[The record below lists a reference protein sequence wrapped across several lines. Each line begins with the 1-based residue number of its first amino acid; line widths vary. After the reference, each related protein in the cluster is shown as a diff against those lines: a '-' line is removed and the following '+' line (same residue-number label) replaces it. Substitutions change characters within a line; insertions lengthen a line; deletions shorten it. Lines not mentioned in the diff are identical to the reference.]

1 EAAGCFEQA
10 LAALG
15 YLPETRQTLETGVDL
30 RFDLRKA
37 LLPLGAM
44 GRVSGALSDAERLAE
59 RLGDARR
66 LGWTHIYRSHMLWL
80 TGHSAEAR
88 RVGERAVTA
97 AAREEPALWIAAN
110 YYSGIACIVTG
121 EFAVA
126 EQLFETVLEAT
137 RANLAREQFSPF
149 GFPNAVDLARALPV

>member
-30 RFDLRKA
+30 RLDLRMA

-44 GRVSGALSDAERLAE
+44 ERVSGALSDAERLAE

-97 AAREEPALWIAAN
+97 APPPGPAPPIAAAHQ
-110 YYSGIACIVTG
+110 S
-121 EFAVA
+121 
-126 EQLFETVLEAT
+126 
-137 RANLAREQFSPF
+137 
-149 GFPNAVDLARALPV
+149 